1 MPTYKSLIF
10 LLTIGLMPVGSAT
23 ADVTKS
29 DQKQAVMA
37 VMKIATITQMY
48 QQDADDQGLSN
59 PAVLQQY
66 ANADLQAAMQ
76 LEQDYFDKNQTSC
89 NIDYDVLWDS
99 QDPDYTQ
106 DKNFSITKQ
115 GLVQVSLAQ
124 GSDIYYELSCD
135 DNDKRADCQVADVS
149 LNEDGKTLRK
159 HLLET
164 CR

>member
-1 MPTYKSLIF
+1 MQQLESLTLSLIMGF
-10 LLTIGLMPVGSAT
+10 VATSTAT
-23 ADVTKS
+23 ADIAAPQQTHS
-29 DQKQAVMA
+29 AI
-37 VMKIATITQMY
+37 KIATITQMY
-48 QQDADDQGLSN
+48 QQDIDDQGMSN

-66 ANADLQAAMQ
+66 ANMDLKEAMQ
-76 LEQDYFDKNQTSC
+76 LEQDYFDKTQTSC

-106 DKNFSITKQ
+106 DKKFEVTKQ

-124 GSDIYYELSCD
+124 GRDIYYELSCD
-135 DNDKRADCQVADVS
+135 IDGSPDCQVADVI
-149 LNEDGKTLRK
+149 LNDDGETLRK